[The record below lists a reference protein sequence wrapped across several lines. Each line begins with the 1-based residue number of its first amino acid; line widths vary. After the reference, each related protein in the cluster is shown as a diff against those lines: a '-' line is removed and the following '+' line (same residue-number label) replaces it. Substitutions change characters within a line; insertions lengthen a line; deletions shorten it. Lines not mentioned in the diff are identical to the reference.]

1 MRQSFQV
8 KTIKSSE
15 TNQVIS
21 YLSLLPMSNLFVT
34 FYSLLWEIELM
45 KKCIGFHLLQNKM
58 KDTGYE
64 IRSYRIIR
72 FQDSSIYVY
81 CKRF

>member
-45 KKCIGFHLLQNKM
+45 K
-58 KDTGYE
+58 
-64 IRSYRIIR
+64 
-72 FQDSSIYVY
+72 
-81 CKRF
+81 

>member
-21 YLSLLPMSNLFVT
+21 YLSLLHIRNFLFFIVGNRVD
-34 FYSLLWEIELM
+34 EIMHWISPFAE
-45 KKCIGFHLLQNKM
+45 
-58 KDTGYE
+58 
-64 IRSYRIIR
+64 
-72 FQDSSIYVY
+72 
-81 CKRF
+81 

>member
-21 YLSLLPMSNLFVT
+21 YLSLLHMSNLFVT
-34 FYSLLWEIELM
+34 FYSLLWETELM
-45 KKCIGFHLLQNKM
+45 K
-58 KDTGYE
+58 
-64 IRSYRIIR
+64 
-72 FQDSSIYVY
+72 
-81 CKRF
+81 